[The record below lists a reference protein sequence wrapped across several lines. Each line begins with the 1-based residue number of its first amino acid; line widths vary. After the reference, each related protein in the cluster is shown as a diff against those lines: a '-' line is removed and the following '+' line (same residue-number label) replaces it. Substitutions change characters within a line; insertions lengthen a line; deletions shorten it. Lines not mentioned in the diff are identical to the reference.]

1 MSIGYATGRSLTHTG
16 TMRRWKDLVSYSNA
30 PVPPVTNPTIGFTAQ
45 GSATTQTGVKKYG
58 TASMLAGGTG
68 GNSYLLNTSGDY
80 AFWPTGTGDYTVE
93 WWMYVPSSVTGNYM
107 EFISNENT
115 SGGFGLRLGATY
127 GASNFQALGFFARGQ
142 HDMNYYN
149 ITWPTDT
156 WFYMSATRSS
166 ASIYV
171 HKDGVIVNQ
180 SGTGTADAA
189 TYNYPATSGL
199 NQIQIG
205 NAGGGGLRNIYIDDF
220 RISNIARYGSG
231 SYTPP
236 TAEGI
241 LETGTKLLLNMN
253 GTNGGT
259 SFPNKTSN

>member
-1 MSIGYATGRSLTHTG
+1 MSIGYATGRSLIHTG
-16 TMRRWKDLVSYSNA
+16 LMRRWKDLVSYSNP

-58 TASMLAGGTG
+58 TASYLAGGTG
-68 GNSYLLNTSGDY
+68 GNSNLLNTSGDY
-80 AFWPTGTGDYTVE
+80 AFWPTGTSDYTVE
-93 WWMYVPSSVTGNYM
+93 WWMYVPSSVSGNYM

-115 SGGFGLRLGATY
+115 GGGFGLRFGQEY
-127 GASNFQALGFFARGQ
+127 GYSNFQSLGFFARGQ
-142 HDMNYYN
+142 ADMNYYN
-149 ITWPTDT
+149 ITWARDT
-156 WFYMSATRSS
+156 WFYVSATRSS
-166 ASIYV
+166 GNIYV
-171 HKDGVIVNQ
+171 HLDGSIVTQ
-180 SGTGTADAA
+180 SGGSGAGARNYAA
-189 TYNYPATSGL
+189 TTGL
-199 NQIQIG
+199 NKIEIG

-241 LETGTKLLLNMN
+241 LETGTTLLLNMN
-253 GTNGGT
+253 GSNGGT